1 MSLLKTLQ
9 PEVKRMK
16 KTKKIKY
23 TIKIFSH
30 DCLALME
37 QEAKGLANV
46 EENPLT
52 NPDLELF
59 VDGSRYYVDGVPHT
73 GAAITDRH
81 QTLLQMQLPPS
92 HSAQE
97 AEIQALTEAC
107 IMAEGRT
114 ANIYT
119 DSRYAYGVAHDFG
132 PIWKTRNFLS
142 ATGKPI
148 KHADKIRQLFRAL
161 ELPKKGGHIEGKG
174 T

>member
-1 MSLLKTLQ
+1 MD
-9 PEVKRMK
+9 PDIMWME
-16 KTKKIKY
+16 
-23 TIKIFSH
+23 
-30 DCLALME
+30 CLI
-37 QEAKGLANV
+37 QV
-46 EENPLT
+46 
-52 NPDLELF
+52 
-59 VDGSRYYVDGVPHT
+59 
-73 GAAITDRH
+73 
-81 QTLLQMQLPPS
+81 QQLQMHLPPTQ
-92 HSAQE
+92 SAQE

>member
-1 MSLLKTLQ
+1 
-9 PEVKRMK
+9 
-16 KTKKIKY
+16 
-23 TIKIFSH
+23 
-30 DCLALME
+30 ME

-81 QTLLQMQLPPS
+81 QTLLQMHLPPTQ
-92 HSAQE
+92 SAQE